1 MNPNLC
7 SSRGWFPWAVM
18 VVLPT
23 IDIDL
28 LAFSSAIECFFPLF
42 LLNLRVG
49 LQPYGHLRKKL
60 FTVWSF
66 VSTRG
71 GWKYDG
77 LLRHPKGS
85 NISMNLWGNHVSTSV
100 WLGKVASAT
109 MGTEKKASTLWF
121 VFFLGWVGG
130 HTPGNL
136 RQDTQHSHIWN
147 EIHFLNPSCW
157 GIYIV
162 RFPRHWAFVRTRR
175 LLAWFGS
182 NQIVPLW
189 GTR

>member
-49 LQPYGHLRKKL
+49 LQPYGHLRTKL
-60 FTVWSF
+60 FPVWSF

-71 GWKYDG
+71 EKNMTACCGT
-77 LLRHPKGS
+77 PKGV
-85 NISMNLWGNHVSTSV
+85 ILVMNLWCNHASTSV

-109 MGTEKKASTLWF
+109 MGTEKKALSCCACR
-121 VFFLGWVGG
+121 GWVSI
-130 HTPGNL
+130 HSPEIWDKTPQN
-136 RQDTQHSHIWN
+136 SHIWN
-147 EIHFLNPSCW
+147 EIHFQKPTIW
-157 GIYIV
+157 GLYMSD
-162 RFPRHWAFVRTRR
+162 FVGIEP
-175 LLAWFGS
+175 LLKQEDYWLDSEAI
-182 NQIVPLW
+182 NL
-189 GTR
+189 